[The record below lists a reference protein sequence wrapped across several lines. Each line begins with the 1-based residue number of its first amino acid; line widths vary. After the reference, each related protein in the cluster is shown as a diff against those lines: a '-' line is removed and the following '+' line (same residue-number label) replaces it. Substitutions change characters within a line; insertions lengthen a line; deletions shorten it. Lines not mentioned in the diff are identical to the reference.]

1 MDAYQ
6 IIANAVE
13 SNTFLLNKWF
23 AEKGREFSYPIYS
36 SFDIRD
42 SGFKCASVDA
52 NFFPSGFNNLK
63 TTSCQK
69 GAHFFKLYI
78 DHNYPGTR
86 HIHIYPESHTR
97 NSSYIKNIQALKEIL
112 TSAGYFVTSGS
123 NDLNSFSIKCGSNIN
138 FNYDSLILVDE
149 GIIVEGIGKPD
160 LILLNN
166 DLSRGVPAEIL
177 LQQTTPPVKVGWH
190 NRQKSQHFKFLNKCG
205 IEVADLLGIDPWLFL
220 THCSDV
226 QGINLLENASWDR
239 LCSAVDDLLDCI
251 RSIYHRYNINSE
263 PRVFVKNNSGTY
275 GVGILCVNSG
285 EDLRQLSVR
294 ARRKAFYARSGVL
307 PNSFLIQEAVP
318 TKIYSDEIPCES
330 VFYLI
335 GNQIAGQFLR
345 MNPNGGEFT
354 NLNTPSASFIHD
366 EAMDIVSEAQRTA
379 YSFLAQISSLAM
391 GIEMQS
397 ICKQYND

>member
-1 MDAYQ
+1 M
-6 IIANAVE
+6 
-13 SNTFLLNKWF
+13 
-23 AEKGREFSYPIYS
+23 
-36 SFDIRD
+36 
-42 SGFKCASVDA
+42 
-52 NFFPSGFNNLK
+52 
-63 TTSCQK
+63 
-69 GAHFFKLYI
+69 
-78 DHNYPGTR
+78 
-86 HIHIYPESHTR
+86 
-97 NSSYIKNIQALKEIL
+97 
-112 TSAGYFVTSGS
+112 TSGS
-123 NDLNSFSIKCGSNIN
+123 NELKSFSIECGSNIN
-138 FNYDSLILVDE
+138 FNYDSVILVDD
-149 GIIVEGIGKPD
+149 GIIVEGVGKPD

-166 DLSRGVPAEIL
+166 DLSCGVPVEIL

-226 QGINLLENASWDR
+226 QGIDLLDNVSWDR

-251 RSIYHRYNINSE
+251 RSIYHRYHINSE

-275 GVGILCVNSG
+275 GLGILCVKSG

-294 ARRKAFYARSGVL
+294 ARRKAFYARGGVL

-318 TKIYSDEIPCES
+318 TKLYSNGIPCES
-330 VFYLI
+330 VIYLI
-335 GNQIAGQFLR
+335 GDQIAGQFLR

-366 EAMDIVSEAQRTA
+366 EAMDFVSEAQRTA

-391 GIEMQS
+391 GIEMHS
-397 ICKQYND
+397 ICKQTIGQS